1 MKAFDVV
8 KHKSDG
14 SPEEVFRSTYSSIN
28 PASVIDEPK
37 GHTYFNNNAYLLLVK
52 CYLYIYSHSPSY
64 ALRLPFKRVSNIE
77 FRKKGTKVNGKRI
90 SDNALVITCN
100 TDCKYNDLANDDA
113 SNSLTIV
120 FAQPKRGEKPP
131 KTPAEDFQDLENKL
145 MTAYQ
150 SSSHEIIRD
159 VESSGILGPIR
170 EKYSQILREIDIPSN
185 FRLTINTLRNSD
197 ACSRI
202 IKLASYWVEQ
212 NTVKKESY
220 RYLHTKKYEDGIKS
234 AKTMLQDAGNTLA
247 MTAKDTV
254 SLAPPNFSPTAIAR
268 ASCDDANRSGEKKGI
283 SVLKLYNDEKL
294 CQSYAQIV
302 IFNRTQPFDLIVEL
316 SDVLHAFLSIK
327 SPSTAPSTTP
337 SSPISNKDAFVSEF
351 MTAIDAYINL
361 SPLYI
366 QQRILQC
373 VFLPVDEA
381 FAVVNRFR
389 PSSPV
394 SVSELNAVLGYIEEQ
409 RRVRGHDAFPYV
421 PWTLNG
427 HRYLVTKEVRSYKLF
442 YLYIVLVL
450 YNEYNRV
457 RDSRLIRHPC
467 VSVHRIIEMIHVNV
481 TTATDIL
488 NAMQQVGCLVSEVN
502 GGVKYYYLNRIT
514 FNYRVML
521 KEAIDCKIIK
531 EVTVY

>member
-1 MKAFDVV
+1 MV

-14 SPEEVFRSTYSSIN
+14 SPEEVSRSTYSSIN
-28 PASVIDEPK
+28 PVSVTDEPNK
-37 GHTYFNNNAYLLLVK
+37 HVYFNNNAYLLLVK
-52 CYLYIYSHSPSY
+52 CYLYIYSSSPSY

-77 FRKKGTKVNGKRI
+77 FRKKGTKVNGKRV

-100 TDCKYNDLANDDA
+100 TDCKYNDLANDNA
-113 SNSLTIV
+113 SNTLTIM
-120 FAQPKRGEKPP
+120 FAQPKRGEKLP

-145 MTAYQ
+145 VTAYQ
-150 SSSHEIIRD
+150 SVSHETLQSI
-159 VESSGILGPIR
+159 ESSGILGPLR
-170 EKYSQILREIDIPSN
+170 ERYTQILREIDMPSN
-185 FRLTINTLRNSD
+185 FRLTVNTLRNSD
-197 ACSRI
+197 TCNRL
-202 IKLASYWVEQ
+202 IKLANYWVEQ
-212 NTVKKESY
+212 DIFKKESR
-220 RYLHTKKYEDGIKS
+220 RYMHTKKYEDGIKS
-234 AKTMLQDAGNTLA
+234 AKTLLHGAGDTLA
-247 MTAKDTV
+247 MTTNDTV
-254 SLAPPNFSPTAIAR
+254 SLAPPNFTFTTVTGTSY
-268 ASCDDANRSGEKKGI
+268 DDTKKSGERKGI
-283 SVLKLYNDEKL
+283 NVFRLYNDEKL
-294 CQSYAQIV
+294 CQSYAQVV

-327 SPSTAPSTTP
+327 PPSATSSSVL
-337 SSPISNKDAFVSEF
+337 SSPNNNKDVFVSEF
-351 MTAIDAYINL
+351 MSAIDTYVNQ

-381 FAVVNRFR
+381 FALINRSR
-389 PSSPV
+389 PNSLV
-394 SVSELNAVLGYIEEQ
+394 SVSDFNAILKYIEEQ
-409 RRVRGHDAFPYV
+409 RRIRGHDAFPYV
-421 PWTLNG
+421 PWTLNN

-457 RDSRLIRHPC
+457 RDSKPIRHPC

-488 NAMQQVGCLVSEVN
+488 NAMQQLGCLVTEIN